1 MGELPLRSLF
11 AFWTGVSGKNQ
22 VEQSPP
28 SLVVLEGEN
37 CTFQCNYIVS
47 PFNNLRWYTQDT
59 GRGLVS
65 LITMTYSD
73 NRKSNGRYN
82 ATVDATAKHSS
93 LHLTAAQLCD
103 PAFYI
108 CVVGCTMLPR
118 HSHSVPKPAP
128 GGCQG
133 AFFEMLYAI
142 SKWASASLS
151 DMAEFVS
158 TNIEGS
164 SLNTES

>member
-1 MGELPLRSLF
+1 MGELSLRSLF
-11 AFWTGVSGKNQ
+11 AFWTGMSGKNQ

-28 SLVVLEGEN
+28 SLVVLEGQN
-37 CTFQCNYIVS
+37 CTFQCNYTVS

-73 NRKSNGRYN
+73 NKKSNGWYT

-93 LHLTAAQLCD
+93 LHLTAAQLSD

-108 CVVGCTMLPR
+108 CVVGARC
-118 HSHSVPKPAP
+118 SP
-128 GGCQG
+128 GTLT
-133 AFFEMLYAI
+133 LYPNLHLEVVKEHFLKCCMQFQ
-142 SKWASASLS
+142 SELVLLFQTWLNLNLSLG
-151 DMAEFVS
+151 
-158 TNIEGS
+158 IY
-164 SLNTES
+164 

>member
-1 MGELPLRSLF
+1 M
-11 AFWTGVSGKNQ
+11 SGKNQ

-37 CTFQCNYIVS
+37 CTFQSNYTVS

-73 NRKSNGRYN
+73 NKKSNGRYT

-93 LHLTAAQLCD
+93 LHLTAGQLIN

-108 CVVGCTMLPR
+108 CVVGALCSLGTPTL
-118 HSHSVPKPAP
+118 HKPVP

-133 AFFEMLYAI
+133 AFFKCCMKFQSELVLLLQTWQKCIY
-142 SKWASASLS
+142 
-151 DMAEFVS
+151 
-158 TNIEGS
+158 
-164 SLNTES
+164 

>member
-1 MGELPLRSLF
+1 MGELSLRSLF

-28 SLVVLEGEN
+28 SLVVLEGQN
-37 CTFQCNYIVS
+37 CTFQCNYTVS

-73 NRKSNGRYN
+73 NKKSNGRYT

-93 LHLTAAQLCD
+93 LHLTAAQLSD

-108 CVVGCTMLPR
+108 CMVGARCSPGTRTLYPNLHLEVVKEHFLKCCMQFQSELVLLFQTWLN
-118 HSHSVPKPAP
+118 
-128 GGCQG
+128 
-133 AFFEMLYAI
+133 LY
-142 SKWASASLS
+142 LL
-151 DMAEFVS
+151 
-158 TNIEGS
+158 T
-164 SLNTES
+164 

>member
-1 MGELPLRSLF
+1 M
-11 AFWTGVSGKNQ
+11 SGKNQ

-73 NRKSNGRYN
+73 NKKSNGRYT

-93 LHLTAAQLCD
+93 LHLTAAQLSD

-108 CVVGCTMLPR
+108 CVVGARCSPGTCT
-118 HSHSVPKPAP
+118 
-128 GGCQG
+128 
-133 AFFEMLYAI
+133 LYPNLHLEVVKEHFLKCCMQFQ
-142 SKWASASLS
+142 SELVLLFQTW
-151 DMAEFVS
+151 
-158 TNIEGS
+158 
-164 SLNTES
+164 LNLYLLT

>member
-1 MGELPLRSLF
+1 M
-11 AFWTGVSGKNQ
+11 SGKNQ

-37 CTFQCNYIVS
+37 CTFQCNYTVS

-73 NRKSNGRYN
+73 NKKSNGRYT
-82 ATVDATAKHSS
+82 ATLVVTSKHSS
-93 LHLTAAQLCD
+93 LHLTAAQLSN

-108 CVVGCTMLPR
+108 CVVGALCSLRTPT
-118 HSHSVPKPAP
+118 
-128 GGCQG
+128 
-133 AFFEMLYAI
+133 LYTNLYLEVVKEHFLNVDEI
-142 SKWASASLS
+142 SK
-151 DMAEFVS
+151 
-158 TNIEGS
+158 
-164 SLNTES
+164 